1 MNPGIFIKLKA
12 EVILFHGV
20 VSANN
25 ESKPVD
31 KNTFPVI
38 VITAID
44 LYRKKDGSIINT
56 VNKAAVIAVAKTF
69 FKISIFEKL
78 KTSKKPAAT
87 VPQKNRLW
95 DKAVRKIIPN
105 TKRVLKP
112 APAWE
117 RFSFFSIWMCLKSF
131 NKLSI
136 VLVIKP
142 SLSFAGE

>member
-44 LYRKKDGSIINT
+44 LYRKKDGSIIIT

-69 FKISIFEKL
+69 FKICNICNIIWISI
-78 KTSKKPAAT
+78 S
-87 VPQKNRLW
+87 
-95 DKAVRKIIPN
+95 RKY
-105 TKRVLKP
+105 
-112 APAWE
+112 E
-117 RFSFFSIWMCLKSF
+117 GG
-131 NKLSI
+131 
-136 VLVIKP
+136 
-142 SLSFAGE
+142 SLLE